1 MTDSSLKSGPEMFL
15 RDTAAA
21 VEQELATVLPQS
33 TERDSRLFDAMR
45 YGVLGGGKRLR
56 ASLLRSCAHVAGAH
70 DRNAVFAAAIVE
82 LVHGYSLVHDDLPAM
97 DDDMLRRGKATCHI
111 AFDEA
116 TAILAGDALLTLAF
130 ELSTD
135 SRLNGDPGIR
145 CEFSSGLAAAAG
157 GEGMVGG
164 QMVDLR
170 SENRT
175 ESDLELVKLISK
187 KKTAALIAF
196 SCEAGAILA
205 GRAGQEKRRSLRE
218 FGLEIGLGFQIV
230 DDLLDVCGDEKK
242 IGKAVGMDAKRG
254 KATFVTAL
262 GVEGARREAD
272 ALFTCALA
280 RLERMGKRTRT
291 LRGITEILRDRQ
303 S

>member
-1 MTDSSLKSGPEMFL
+1 MAKSSLKSATEVFL
-15 RDTAAA
+15 KDTAEA
-21 VEQELATVLPQS
+21 VEKELETVLPRS
-33 TERDSRLFDAMR
+33 SELDSRLFDAMR
-45 YGVLGGGKRLR
+45 YAVLGGGKRLR
-56 ASLLRSCAHVAGAH
+56 ASLLRSCANIAGAD

-97 DDDMLRRGKATCHI
+97 DDDMLRRGKPTCHI
-111 AFDEA
+111 AFDDA

-135 SRLNGDPGIR
+135 PRLGKDPGIR
-145 CEFSSGLAAAAG
+145 CEFTSRLAAAAG

-170 SENRT
+170 SENRPM
-175 ESDLELVKLISK
+175 SDLELVMLISR

-205 GRAGQEKRRSLRE
+205 GRAGQGKRHSFRE
-218 FGLEIGLGFQIV
+218 FGYDIGLGFQIV
-230 DDLLDVCGDEKK
+230 DDLLDVCGDEMKL
-242 IGKAVGMDAKRG
+242 GKAVGMDAKRG
-254 KATFVTAL
+254 KATFVTSL
-262 GVEGARREAD
+262 GIEGARREAD
-272 ALFTCALA
+272 VLFTRALA
-280 RLERMGKRTRT
+280 RLDGMGKRAET
-291 LRGITEILRDRQ
+291 LMGITRVLRERQ